1 MDIMKCEKCG
11 FENKDT
17 AKFCSKCGNSLEL
30 KPEVG
35 KNNNNSKIII
45 AALVIIIVILAVC
58 IGYFVLNNK

>member
-35 KNNNNSKIII
+35 
-45 AALVIIIVILAVC
+45 
-58 IGYFVLNNK
+58 